1 MIIACPDCGWIQ
13 QMPPLRPGCELR
25 CRRCRKVLERTA
37 GRSLDAALAL
47 AAATLILWFPANLCT
62 FLTIRVLGI
71 QETSRLGSGVIVMW
85 LEGWRLL
92 ALIVGLQGV
101 ILPFFRFGLLTA
113 SLASIRL
120 GVQRRWTGIAFRWSE
135 HLDLWSMPDV
145 FLLGA
150 AIGYSRVAV
159 LIPVTIGIGGWS
171 MIVAACLTMVAR
183 ASLDRRSIW
192 RMIHRPD
199 PPLEGPRIACSSCD
213 LVLPARHAG
222 RRCPSCLARLWP
234 RKPRAIERATALVLA
249 GYPLYLVA
257 NWYPMTVQDQFGNV
271 SQQTIAYGVLM
282 LLQAGFW
289 PLAGIIV
296 VASIFIPMAKLMGM
310 SWLLWSVHRGSP
322 DRLVA
327 KTRLYR
333 FIEAVGRWSN
343 IDVFTIAIFLPI
355 MQIGGFVSVHAGL
368 GATAFLAVIVLTMI
382 AVRLF
387 DPRLLWDHAKEPA

>member
-1 MIIACPDCGWIQ
+1 
-13 QMPPLRPGCELR
+13 
-25 CRRCRKVLERTA
+25 
-37 GRSLDAALAL
+37 
-47 AAATLILWFPANLCT
+47 
-62 FLTIRVLGI
+62 
-71 QETSRLGSGVIVMW
+71 MW

-92 ALIVGLQGV
+92 ALVVGLQGV

-120 GVQRRWTGIAFRWSE
+120 GMQRRWTGIAFRWSE

-183 ASLDRRSIW
+183 ASLDQRSIW

-257 NWYPMTVQDQFGNV
+257 KLV
-271 SQQTIAYGVLM
+271 SDDS
-282 LLQAGFW
+282 AG
-289 PLAGIIV
+289 PVRQCQPADH
-296 VASIFIPMAKLMGM
+296 
-310 SWLLWSVHRGSP
+310 LLWRA
-322 DRLVA
+322 DA
-327 KTRLYR
+327 
-333 FIEAVGRWSN
+333 A
-343 IDVFTIAIFLPI
+343 
-355 MQIGGFVSVHAGL
+355 AG
-368 GATAFLAVIVLTMI
+368 
-382 AVRLF
+382 
-387 DPRLLWDHAKEPA
+387 RLLAPGGHHLRRQHLHSDGEAAWA